1 MAVLTIIMDVIVD
14 FNYTNFTGDGIL
26 RVATLAYTNIFANM
40 FWGIL
45 LGFVGAGIHAN
56 KRSLL
61 TTGTY
66 LVLVGI
72 FFSILFPHEL
82 ALLFG
87 LLLAFMFTTILYNA
101 FVRKKR

>member
-1 MAVLTIIMDVIVD
+1 L
-14 FNYTNFTGDGIL
+14 
-26 RVATLAYTNIFANM
+26 

-45 LGFVGAGIHAN
+45 LGFIGAGIHAN

-72 FFSILFPHEL
+72 FFSIIMPK
-82 ALLFG
+82 G
-87 LLLAFMFTTILYNA
+87 IVLLLGLILSFMFTTIIYNA
-101 FVRKKR
+101 FVRKKG